1 MLSGKQVFWFLL
13 PILIG
18 FLIAYNFEQKFNAKF
33 LASNSDKLRSQNNA
47 DVLVGDLTNETV
59 RKRLIK

>member
-18 FLIAYNFEQKFNAKF
+18 FFIAYNFEQKFNAKF
-33 LASNSDKLRSQNNA
+33 LSSNSGKSGSQNNA
-47 DVLVGDLTNETV
+47 DILVGDLTDETM
-59 RKRLIK
+59 RKRLIR